1 MGPDKRESPR
11 TEILGRLAGEVS
23 VTAPALIR
31 DISRG
36 GAQIECAFPL
46 ILGTAHELR
55 LCLGDDAIVVRARV
69 AHCQIADIGR
79 DLVRYVAGV
88 EFVELPP
95 HAEAA
100 IAAYLDRVRREREPL
115 RGSDPT

>member
-1 MGPDKRESPR
+1 MSPERRELPR

-23 VTAPALIR
+23 VPAPMLIR

-46 ILGTAHELR
+46 ILGSAHGLR
-55 LCLGDDAIVVRARV
+55 LHLGDASVVVTARV
-69 AHCQIADIGR
+69 ARCEIADIGR

-95 HAEAA
+95 HADAA
-100 IAAYLDRVRREREPL
+100 IAAYLERIEGERNL
-115 RGSDPT
+115 RAAAGG

>member
-1 MGPDKRESPR
+1 MGSERRESPR

-23 VTAPALIR
+23 VPAPTLIR

-46 ILGTAHELR
+46 ILGSAHELR
-55 LCLGDDAIVVRARV
+55 LHLGDASVVVTARV
-69 AHCQIADIGR
+69 LRCEIADIGR
-79 DLVRYVAGV
+79 DMVRYVAGV

-95 HAEAA
+95 HVDAA
-100 IAAYLDRVRREREPL
+100 IAAYLERIWREREP
-115 RGSDPT
+115 GAVSGV

>member
-1 MGPDKRESPR
+1 MSPDRRESPR

-23 VTAPALIR
+23 VPAPTLIR
-31 DISRG
+31 DISRR

-46 ILGTAHELR
+46 VPGSAHELR
-55 LCLGDDAIVVRARV
+55 LHLGDASVVVKARVVR
-69 AHCQIADIGR
+69 CEIADIGR

-95 HAEAA
+95 HADAA
-100 IAAYLDRVRREREPL
+100 IAAYLERIGREREPGA
-115 RGSDPT
+115 GSGG

>member
-1 MGPDKRESPR
+1 MDSDKRESPR

-23 VTAPALIR
+23 VPAPTLIHN
-31 DISRG
+31 ISRS

-46 ILGTAHELR
+46 ILGSAHELR
-55 LCLGDDAIVVRARV
+55 LHLGDESVVVRARV
-69 AHCQIADIGR
+69 VHCQIADIGR

-95 HAEAA
+95 YADAA
-100 IAAYLDRVRREREPL
+100 IAAYLDRVQRERDPQS
-115 RGSDPT
+115 RGSG